1 MAENVAN
8 IYILNRAT
16 YNDRVDRGEIQT
28 YDMYFVREPMFE
40 NSKLLSLYVG
50 LAKQCDVLDITKDAE
65 SWDTPIDFVNLS
77 NNYNIPAQYQ
87 IPNKLLFYKQDGYSE
102 VQAGQTIQFTEDQ
115 YRLVM
120 WYPEEGKFL
129 ECGLPKTTIICP
141 EDLPSVQHGVLNNV
155 YFRTKENYKSIYV
168 FDGTSFVKVFDDND
182 YIKEG
187 SLLAPDNITIL
198 EDSNHVI
205 SGVGA
210 NVAGKTFTIGGQDT
224 VAGSGATIYNDYTTN
239 KTAGAYSN
247 VFGQNNTSKSSY
259 STIFGKGNSDNS
271 TSANDASNLLIGIN
285 NTVNGNSVQNSV
297 FGYNNTLNV
306 ASGTGNL
313 INGSNNNISG
323 SNINYNLIYG
333 SSNITGLTTIEH
345 SIVGGMSNTINGT
358 ACTQSVIIGTNNQ
371 MVVQGSS
378 YGNIIIG
385 GYITSTLNSNRG
397 CLVVGQGL
405 VFSPEQQT
413 DGRVL
418 LGKYNDSTV
427 TDSVF
432 TIGNGTESLR
442 SDCIRLSS
450 LGVLQLCGANGNV
463 VTKNGD
469 TVESTREVLTGITA
483 DGESYTSAY
492 LPKNSQELLLS
503 TTHTVSSITITDIS
517 QMFYDNGRGISTKS
531 VSDGYNSVIIFKKD
545 SSVTSVENLLTN
557 FTATDNTK
565 IYLLNKDLDISTY
578 DVIHVMLFND
588 GFHICAIVAGYEE

>member
-1 MAENVAN
+1 MAQDLGGKV
-8 IYILNRAT
+8 YILSREVYDAK
-16 YNDRVDRGEIQT
+16 VDQSEINNGSIYLVSETTEENPQILS
-28 YDMYFVREPMFE
+28 MY
-40 NSKLLSLYVG
+40 LG
-50 LAKQCDVLDITKDAE
+50 LAKQTDILDITPIANTWE
-65 SWDTPIDFVNLS
+65 TPIDFTNLS
-77 NNYNIPAQYQ
+77 DNYNIPNAYQ
-87 IPNKLLFYKQDGYSE
+87 IPNKLFFYKQDAVIDTSGETDIVLSDE
-102 VQAGQTIQFTEDQ
+102 Q
-115 YRLVM
+115 YRLIA
-120 WYPEEGKFL
+120 WHEAIDENDTSRFL
-129 ECGLPKTTIICP
+129 DCGIPKTTVICP
-141 EDLPSVQHGVLNNV
+141 NGLPDTSMGVKNNV
-155 YFRTKENYKSIYV
+155 YIVTKAGEKSLHI
-168 FDGTSFVKVFDDND
+168 FDGSNFIEV
-182 YIKEG
+182 
-187 SLLAPDNITIL
+187 LAGGTLVPDNITIL
-198 EDSNHVI
+198 ADSNNVI

-210 NVAGKTFTIGGQDT
+210 NVAGKTFTIGGQDI

-239 KTAGAYSN
+239 KTVGAYSN

-271 TSANDASNLLIGIN
+271 TSTNDASNLLIGIN

-297 FGYNNTLNV
+297 FGYNNILN
-306 ASGTGNL
+306 ASSGTCNL

-323 SNINYNLIYG
+323 SNINYNLVYG
-333 SSNITGLTTIEH
+333 SSNTTGLTTIEH

-378 YGNIIIG
+378 YGNVVIG

-397 CLVVGQGL
+397 CMVVGQGL

-432 TIGNGTESLR
+432 TIGNGTGSLR

-450 LGVLQLCGANGNV
+450 LGLLQLCGTNGNA

-469 TVESTREVLTGITA
+469 TIESTREGLTDIIA
-483 DGESYTSAY
+483 DGASYTSAY
-492 LPKNSQELLLS
+492 LPRNSQELLLS
-503 TTHTVSSITITDIS
+503 STYTVSSITITDIS

-557 FTATDNTK
+557 FTAVDNTK

-578 DVIHVMLFND
+578 DIIHIMLFND